1 VVVDYNR
8 IQSLGRTEDVLN
20 LDPLAAKWASFG
32 WEAIEVDGHSVDA
45 LLATLSTAEIF
56 LRLIPLLSV
65 RGVVTLADAKAF
77 CDKML
82 LLRWQTSRF

>member
-1 VVVDYNR
+1 VGHHLDGIAGR
-8 IQSLGRTEDVLN
+8 LGVTVEGRHT
-20 LDPLAAKWASFG
+20 SMG
-32 WEAIEVDGHSVDA
+32 DA
-45 LLATLSTAEIF
+45 RATAEIF
-56 LRLIPLLSV
+56 LRLLPLLSS